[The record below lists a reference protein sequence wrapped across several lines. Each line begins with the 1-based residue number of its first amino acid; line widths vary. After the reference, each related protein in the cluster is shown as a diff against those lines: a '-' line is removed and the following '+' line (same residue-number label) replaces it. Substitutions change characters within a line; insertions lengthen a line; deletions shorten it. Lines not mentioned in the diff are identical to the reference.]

1 LVDAVRPCRRAP
13 EQRGTARETTTVAR
27 TALPWTALAGFVR
40 KTTCVARSV
49 ENGPGEAGAANM
61 TIAAAAMRGA
71 QKAFIR
77 HVDFYPD
84 SANANRAAS
93 FVLAH

>member
-1 LVDAVRPCRRAP
+1 
-13 EQRGTARETTTVAR
+13 
-27 TALPWTALAGFVR
+27 
-40 KTTCVARSV
+40 
-49 ENGPGEAGAANM
+49 M

-77 HVDFYPD
+77 NVDFYPD

-93 FVLAH
+93 AFPPIDSVRAACTK